1 MKNIWV
7 DYGSM
12 HIERENDARLLALHY
27 VLGNRD
33 ALQLLGVSTSD
44 DATREVLTKLL
55 RQAGYPAAVDEA
67 AAAAALSSCKAP
79 VTMLALGGTAL
90 LARGPFSCLAEKV
103 LSGCEEH
110 LAADTVDFSE
120 AGTVLFQ
127 ENQTVFI
134 TNGKAQQQTTC
145 CCAASTNDAPDFAD
159 LGLTAALYIVHPE
172 WFALM
177 HQEDGCASY
186 PFVRHTSEALEEHV
200 CKSLPQMRMQEENCP
215 CQGSYL
221 DKLVKPAV
229 LVILSDGP
237 SHGFQI
243 IQELERRN
251 LLGGESLDA
260 TGLYRMLKRMES
272 AGYLVSRWDT
282 EKAHAKRVF
291 QITPLGRSCLE
302 NWVDTLENYRDYV
315 DRMVQQIKA
324 SL

>member
-1 MKNIWV
+1 M
-7 DYGSM
+7 
-12 HIERENDARLLALHY
+12 
-27 VLGNRD
+27 
-33 ALQLLGVSTSD
+33 
-44 DATREVLTKLL
+44 
-55 RQAGYPAAVDEA
+55 
-67 AAAAALSSCKAP
+67 
-79 VTMLALGGTAL
+79 
-90 LARGPFSCLAEKV
+90 
-103 LSGCEEH
+103 EEH
-110 LAADTVDFSE
+110 L
-120 AGTVLFQ
+120 
-127 ENQTVFI
+127 
-134 TNGKAQQQTTC
+134 
-145 CCAASTNDAPDFAD
+145 
-159 LGLTAALYIVHPE
+159 
-172 WFALM
+172 
-177 HQEDGCASY
+177 
-186 PFVRHTSEALEEHV
+186 

-302 NWVDTLENYRDYV
+302 NWVGTLENYRDYI